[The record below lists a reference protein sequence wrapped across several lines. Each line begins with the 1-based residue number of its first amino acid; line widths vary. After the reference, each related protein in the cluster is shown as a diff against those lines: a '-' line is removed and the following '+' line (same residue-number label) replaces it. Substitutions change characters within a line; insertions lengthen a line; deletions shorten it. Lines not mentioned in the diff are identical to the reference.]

1 MAPDQLLSV
10 QEDGLFGR
18 PDEQA
23 LARGH
28 LRDLKA
34 GALERIPDVA
44 DHDLRTFRVRHAG
57 NRSTASVP
65 FGAGGRMRDM
75 NSLWDWSTGHAASR
89 PWLLRDR
96 RLLRDQWLVRGQ
108 RLRRSKAG
116 AW

>member
-1 MAPDQLLSV
+1 MAPDQLPSV

-18 PDEQA
+18 PGEQA
-23 LARGH
+23 LARDH

-65 FGAGGRMRDM
+65 FGADGRMRDM
-75 NSLWDWSTGHAASR
+75 NSLGDWSTGHAASR
-89 PWLLRDR
+89 PWLLQDR